1 MPSENSLR
9 TSGAVDGM
17 GAPKDGAWC
26 RFSDRSAALADQWG
40 PATIPLLLFALSV
53 LIYLPFLSLPLLPD
67 DYLQVTLGRKYGPVS
82 AWGALALD
90 PLYRS
95 RATSLVLTYWTE
107 MIFGFS
113 RLAFGFTSL
122 LLHGVNTVLVY
133 QLGRSR
139 SLGWRLGALTALFFV
154 LQERYHE
161 AVIWYSALPE
171 QLAFFFVLAALLLW
185 IEWLHSPAG
194 SILKLSSAVGCF
206 CLALL
211 SKESAVAA
219 LLLMV
224 LFIFTEG
231 DKRRGRALC
240 ALTPFGL
247 LTAVYIGLVFSGQE
261 QNHHFWDG
269 TFSLH
274 ASAVLALVGSAGRAL
289 WIWGLIGLAI
299 LFAVSIRTHSFRKQ
313 RGQALLA
320 VGWTL
325 IALIPYSFLTYMPR
339 VPSRHHYLAAVG
351 CAVILALAA
360 MTLQERF
367 GKPWIIAV
375 CAVLIGVHH
384 ATYLWT
390 VKYRAFEAR
399 AEPIESLLRYMK
411 VERERPVVIGCFP
424 YSFDEGRR
432 AVTLRLGEP
441 AESLIQR
448 TGSLDRSLPSFCANK
463 TLSDAH

>member
-1 MPSENSLR
+1 MSSEHPLSPPLMGGGTATPVPN
-9 TSGAVDGM
+9 AVS
-17 GAPKDGAWC
+17 WFE
-26 RFSDRSAALADQWG
+26 FSDWSWAESRLWSPLAL
-40 PATIPLLLFALSV
+40 PALLFFLSI

-67 DYLQVTLGRKYGPVS
+67 DYLQVTLGRKYGPIS
-82 AWGALALD
+82 AWGSLALD

-95 RATSLVLTYWTE
+95 RATSLVFTYWTE
-107 MIFGFS
+107 IAFGFS
-113 RLAFGFTSL
+113 RLAFGISSL
-122 LLHGVNTVLVY
+122 LLHGVNTLLVY
-133 QLGRSR
+133 RLGKSR
-139 SLGWRLGALTALFFV
+139 WLGWRLGAFTALFFV

-171 QLAFFFVLAALLLW
+171 QLAFFFVLCTLLLW
-185 IEWLHSPAG
+185 IGWLHSPEQ
-194 SILKLSSAVGCF
+194 SLLKLVGVVGAY

-211 SKESAVAA
+211 SKESAISAS
-219 LLLMV
+219 LLLV
-224 LFIFTEG
+224 LFLFTEEPQ
-231 DKRRGRALC
+231 RRRRAFL
-240 ALTPFGL
+240 ALAPFGL
-247 LTAVYIGLVFSGQE
+247 LSAVYVGLVFSGQT

-289 WIWGLIGLAI
+289 WIWGLIGLVALSAI
-299 LFAVSIRTHSFRKQ
+299 SFRKYNRQ
-313 RGQALLA
+313 ILLA
-320 VGWTL
+320 VCWIL
-325 IALIPYSFLTYMPR
+325 ITLIPYSFLTYMPR

-360 MTLQERF
+360 MALQERF
-367 GKPWIIAV
+367 RKPWIIAA
-375 CAVLIGVHH
+375 CAVVIGVHH
-384 ATYLWT
+384 STYLWT

-441 AESLIQR
+441 AESLIQQ
-448 TGSLDRSLPSFCANK
+448 TGPLDRPLPSFCAK
-463 TLSDAH
+463 KALSDHH

>member
-1 MPSENSLR
+1 MPSEHPLR
-9 TSGAVDGM
+9 PPVAGGGTIAPNDCAWYTS
-17 GAPKDGAWC
+17 PEWP
-26 RFSDRSAALADQWG
+26 SALSRLWS
-40 PATIPLLLFALSV
+40 PAAIPALLFGLSL

-82 AWGALALD
+82 AWGALAQD

-95 RATSLVLTYWTE
+95 RATSLVVTYWTE
-107 MIFGFS
+107 TIFGFS

-122 LLHGVNTVLVY
+122 LLHGLNTLLVY
-133 QLGRSR
+133 QLGRTR
-139 SLGWRLGALTALFFV
+139 SLGWRIGALTALFFV

-171 QLAFFFVLAALLLW
+171 QLAFFFVLAALLFW
-185 IEWLHSPAG
+185 IEWLHSQERAT
-194 SILKLSSAVGCF
+194 IKLTGALGCY

-219 LLLMV
+219 LLLMA
-224 LFIFTEG
+224 LFIFAERG
-231 DKRRGRALC
+231 CRRRRAFI
-240 ALTPFGL
+240 ALAPFGA
-247 LTAVYIGLVFSGQE
+247 LTAVYVGLVFSGQE

-274 ASAVLALVGSAGRAL
+274 ASAILALVGSAGRAL

-299 LFAVSIRTHSFRKQ
+299 LFAVSFRKYT
-313 RGQALLA
+313 RQALMA
-320 VGWTL
+320 VSWTL

-360 MTLQERF
+360 VALQERF
-367 GKPWIIAV
+367 GKQWIIAA
-375 CAVLIGVHH
+375 CAVLIGLHH
-384 ATYLWT
+384 STYLWT

-411 VERERPVVIGCFP
+411 AEQARPVVIGCFP

-448 TGSLDRSLPSFCANK
+448 TGNLDRSLPSFCANK